1 MERQA
6 VNPWKWQDQFGFVQA
21 NLVSGAEKVL
31 YCSGQVSV
39 DDHGSVV
46 HADDMAAQIG
56 KALDNLEAVLSGAGM
71 ALENV
76 VKLTIYVT
84 DVDAAFEAYPSVGPR
99 LAGAKSAQTFI
110 GVSRLAFPG
119 LMVEIDATAVA

>member
-31 YCSGQVSV
+31 YCSGQLSV
-39 DDHGSVV
+39 DDNGSVV
-46 HADDMAAQIG
+46 HADDMAAQMA
-56 KALDNLEAVLSGAGM
+56 KALDNLEAVLSGADM

-84 DVDAAFEAYPSVGPR
+84 DIDAAFQAHPSVAGR
-99 LAGAKSAQTFI
+99 LAGVKSAQTLI

-119 LMVEIDATAVA
+119 LMVEMDATAVA